1 MQELPF
7 NVKRPDAP
15 QILNLGGPAPPL
27 ARAARGYYLY
37 VTRPVTDTSYRRLS
51 LFRLTVT
58 RKSRFEISL
67 GVRPMR
73 EASHT
78 AIWTKV
84 DFAFSSTFLPF
95 ENMPFS

>member
-7 NVKRPDAP
+7 DVKRPDAP
-15 QILNLGGPAPPL
+15 PILNKSGPGPPL
-27 ARAARGYYLY
+27 ARAARACYLY
-37 VTRPVTDTSYRRLS
+37 VTRPVTDTSYRRS
-51 LFRLTVT
+51 SVFRLTVT

-73 EASHT
+73 EASHA

-84 DFAFSSTFLPF
+84 DFAFSTTFLRF
-95 ENMPFS
+95 GS